1 LNDPAPRTKYEV
13 ALGRFESA
21 ALRATHLEPL
31 QLQALA
37 DLRRVL
43 EADAAAL
50 YDCQGPAGAP
60 ALQLCDGRPL
70 EDVTVSGADPQI
82 LRTLAGDATIEQT
95 YAASDAAAGL
105 GTTRLTAVVRGRRAA
120 LAVLV
125 AGTSAPGG
133 FSAADRAFM
142 TDLTEVLALA
152 SQRAAQLAS
161 LSGIVDRYRQ
171 LFEGNPNPMFISDA
185 GTSRYV
191 DANQAAI
198 DQYGYSRERLL
209 TMSPYDLR
217 APESRHEI
225 PALLEIVARKGSV
238 SFDTVHVTATGERIN
253 VHVTVV
259 AMERNGRHIRVVS
272 VQNLTELHEALK
284 RLRQSEANVARAQT
298 LGKLGDWWYDTGTRE
313 HHWSDEL
320 FRIVGLAP
328 GDGVPAGD
336 LPYRPFVHPDDLAG
350 VDATVDCAIRDR
362 EPRGIDHRL
371 VRCDGELRSVHF
383 EVFAEYDAGA
393 RPVRLIG
400 TVQDISR
407 RKLAEAQ
414 LEHHAHF
421 DRLTDL
427 PNRALLNDRLEAAI
441 AKAAR
446 EGTQAAV
453 LFIDVDQFKTVNDT
467 MGHTAGDLMLTAIA
481 DRLRK
486 NTRPTDCVA
495 RMGGDEFIAVLSD
508 VEDED
513 HVAHMARQ
521 LGRVVAAP
529 IRLHDLDVEA
539 SISIGIAMF
548 PAHGTD
554 AETLIR
560 NADTAMYEAKRAGR
574 ATARFFRSEMH
585 DAATN
590 RMQMGSALREAV
602 RTNAFALAYQPIF
615 ARDGTLRAS
624 EALIRWP
631 QNGRPDIQPGAFIPF
646 AEECGLIVPIGTW
659 VLRTACAQNA
669 AWCRLGMR
677 LRVCV
682 NISGKQLAEP
692 DFAQVVRD
700 ALHDAGLP
708 PELLELE
715 MTETLMS
722 LDLARTAAVLGEL
735 RATGV
740 RIAIDDFGTGYN
752 SLEVLRSLPVDT
764 LKLDMCF
771 VTGIATRSVDRAI
784 AVGIIATA
792 HSIGSHVTAE
802 GIETAEQRAVLNA
815 IGCDE
820 GQGFLFS
827 PPLTVERFTEKYAA
841 LAIASHRGV
850 AA

>member
-1 LNDPAPRTKYEV
+1 LNDPRPQTKYDI
-13 ALGRFESA
+13 ALAQFESA
-21 ALRATHLEPL
+21 VLRSREIEPL
-31 QLQALA
+31 QRRALA
-37 DLRRVL
+37 DLRRILDADVAVL
-43 EADAAAL
+43 YAL
-50 YDCQGPAGAP
+50 DDGEYPAP
-60 ALQLCDGRPL
+60 RLCDGRAL
-70 EDVTVSGADPQI
+70 EDVAIPGTDSQI
-82 LRTLAGDATIEQT
+82 LQTLAAGGAISQT
-95 YAASDAAAGL
+95 YAPTDDAAGL
-105 GTTRLTAVVRGRRAA
+105 GTTRLTAAA
-120 LAVLV
+120 TGPRKPLAVLV

-133 FSAADRAFM
+133 FSAADHGFIAALA
-142 TDLTEVLALA
+142 DVLALA
-152 SQRAAQLAS
+152 QRRVAYVAS
-161 LSGIVDRYRQ
+161 LLTIVDRYREV
-171 LFEGNPNPMFISDA
+171 FDENPNPMFVADA
-185 GTSRYV
+185 HTRQYLS
-191 DANQAAI
+191 ANRAAVE
-198 DQYGYSRERLL
+198 QYGYSQEQFL
-209 TMSPYDLR
+209 TKTPFDLR
-217 APESRHEI
+217 APETWDDL
-225 PALLEIVARKGSV
+225 PAVFATLAQKGSV
-238 SFDTVHVTATGERIN
+238 SYDTVNVTAAGERIDVHVTA
-253 VHVTVV
+253 V
-259 AMERNGRHIRVVS
+259 AMKRDGRDIHVVT
-272 VQNLTELHEALK
+272 VQNLTELHRVLK

-298 LGKLGDWWYDTGTRE
+298 LGKLGDWWYDTSAKE

-371 VRCDGELRSVHF
+371 VRSDGELRSVHF
-383 EVFAEYDAGA
+383 EVFAEYDAGD

-407 RKLAEAQ
+407 RKSVEAQ

-427 PNRALLNDRLEAAI
+427 PNRALLSERLEAAI

-513 HVAHMARQ
+513 YVAHVARQ

-529 IRLHDLDVEA
+529 IQLHDLDVEA
-539 SISIGIAMF
+539 NISIGIAMF

-631 QNGRPDIQPGAFIPF
+631 QNGRPDVGPGAFIPF

-700 ALHDAGLP
+700 AVHDAGLP

-735 RATGV
+735 RAAGV

-827 PPLTVERFTEKYAA
+827 PALTVERFTEKYAA
-841 LAIASHRGV
+841 LAIASHPGV